1 MEPKKNPHPHTAKI
15 NKTHEFDFFYEGDL
29 ESPVCKR
36 CGKPE
41 NHEIHNNEHTAGANM
56 TWKSRY
62 SHAKKENYN
71 ISVDWDNPS
80 DVVAHVVGAH
90 EKNWSEP
97 DDTFVNSIITAAQNP
112 SGRAELQQIH
122 GLFHRRGFM
131 AQHLEHGHADE
142 YHGET
147 PEWSKR
153 IMDDED

>member
-1 MEPKKNPHPHTAKI
+1 MRTKKLHPFEI
-15 NKTHEFDFFYEGDL
+15 YYEGDMDN
-29 ESPVCKR
+29 PVCKR
-36 CGKPE
+36 CGEAEKHI
-41 NHEIHNNEHTAGANM
+41 NHYESHTAS
-56 TWKSRY
+56 WKSRY
-62 SHAKKENYN
+62 SAKKDNYN

-80 DVVAHVVGAH
+80 DVVAHVIGAH

-112 SGRAELQQIH
+112 AGRAELQQIH

-147 PEWSKR
+147 PEWSNR
-153 IMDDED
+153 IMDDDE